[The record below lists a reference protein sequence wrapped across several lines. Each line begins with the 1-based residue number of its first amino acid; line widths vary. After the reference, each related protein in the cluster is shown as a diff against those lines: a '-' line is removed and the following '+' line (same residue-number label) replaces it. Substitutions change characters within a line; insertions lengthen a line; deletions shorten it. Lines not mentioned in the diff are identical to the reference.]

1 MKLRKLLLAGS
12 AFALMTVA
20 PAQASVVD
28 NPHFKV
34 LGLVI
39 VWGNDG
45 TASTAPVVSD
55 FVIDSAVGAGDAD
68 LIAGNVHTVM
78 TGTLNPTPDSL
89 AGASPFQVVS
99 PVSGGVYTD
108 AAGAGAGFLDAT
120 DSFTA
125 FELNGATDISA
136 SSAVFNSS
144 FYVASNTAFAINA
157 QATTVA
163 ANTVNFTLA
172 DVGYTLA
179 VDQAGNDGLAYGA
192 NAQLPHT
199 GNTTTSGVVTTVDDL
214 GDMSAVTNVFT
225 GNRRTAASVG
235 TIASQSV
242 RFDAVYS
249 LGGSAG
255 YDLSR
260 GTGEIEANV
269 TYTVYVP

>member
-20 PAQASVVD
+20 PAQASIVD

-68 LIAGNVHTVM
+68 LIAGNVHTVV
-78 TGTLNPTPDSL
+78 TGSLTPTPDSL
-89 AGASPFQVVS
+89 AGASPFNVANA
-99 PVSGGVYTD
+99 VSGGVYTD

-125 FELNGATDISA
+125 FQIDGTTDINTNT
-136 SSAVFNSS
+136 AVFNSS

-157 QATTVA
+157 QATA
-163 ANTVNFTLA
+163 ATATNFTLA
-172 DVGYTLA
+172 NVGYSLA
-179 VDQAGNDGLAYGA
+179 IDQAGNDGLAYGA
-192 NAQLPHT
+192 NSQLPHT
-199 GNTTTSGVVTTVDDL
+199 GNTTTSGVVTTVNDL

-242 RFDAVYS
+242 RFDSVYT
-249 LGGSAG
+249 LGGTAG
-255 YDLSR
+255 YDLSM